1 MQSALAAIPAMIEVT
16 FPDGFTPAEATR
28 VEATFTRSAINC
40 ESPACSASAITGTR
54 PASDTKCSSSNSG
67 VALDHACDSFTA
79 SAFWFQ
85 IDQDV
90 NTPDSSVPEGT
101 STSASPRGHR
111 SAADRPRIE
120 AKHLR
125 LFGWFDAA
133 PHATRLPLAQSTS
146 GGATRPTSRTLRG
159 ERVSR
164 PLPVPGSPQRDPLW

>member
-85 IDQDV
+85 IDQDL

-101 STSASPRGHR
+101 STSASPHGHR

-120 AKHLR
+120 AKSANSR
-125 LFGWFDAA
+125 KIG
-133 PHATRLPLAQSTS
+133 PLPLLQADPS
-146 GGATRPTSRTLRG
+146 LRHACC
-159 ERVSR
+159 RA
-164 PLPVPGSPQRDPLW
+164 RD

>member
-120 AKHLR
+120 AKPRSVERPGDRHGCGPCCAVGVLGCDVSRLDLLVCPAFPTVGLR
-125 LFGWFDAA
+125 
-133 PHATRLPLAQSTS
+133 SC
-146 GGATRPTSRTLRG
+146 LRG
-159 ERVSR
+159 DE
-164 PLPVPGSPQRDPLW
+164 